1 MMTIA
6 DLDRIVETSLRE
18 LAAETLD
25 KGWLGKEHDWVNRYV
40 HRFLMKHCSPA
51 GPMSPDQIGIE
62 VAVAQPK
69 PWRGGVRRDVVIWP
83 KAGATCWA
91 IPAGSRDQEWRP
103 KNHPIAIQ
111 EWKVHRPGH
120 RNPGLKH
127 QHKWLRKYTAWQ
139 REVVAYAIEVDTSR
153 PPCFLRCV
161 RFHAGVPKPW
171 LRVPPEVG
179 S

>member
-25 KGWLGKEHDWVNRYV
+25 SGWLGKEHDWVNRYV
-40 HRFLMKHCSPA
+40 HGFLMNHCSPA
-51 GPMSPDQIGIE
+51 RPIASRAQIGIE

-69 PWRGGVRRDVVIWP
+69 PWRGGVRRDVVVWP
-83 KAGATCWA
+83 RAGDTAW
-91 IPAGSRDQEWRP
+91 DKDWRP

-111 EWKVHRPGH
+111 EWKVDRPHH
-120 RNPGLKH
+120 RNPDLRH
-127 QHKWLRKYTAWQ
+127 QHDWLQKYTAWQ

-153 PPCFLRCV
+153 TPSFLRCV
-161 RFHAGVPKPW
+161 RYLAGAKNDSW
-171 LRVPPEVG
+171 LRVPPKVG